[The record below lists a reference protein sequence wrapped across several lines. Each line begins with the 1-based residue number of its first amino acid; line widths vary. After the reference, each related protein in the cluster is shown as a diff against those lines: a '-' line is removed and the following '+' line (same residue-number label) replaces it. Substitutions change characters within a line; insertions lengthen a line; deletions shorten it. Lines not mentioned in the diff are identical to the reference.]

1 MVTLN
6 REVSR
11 DAECLYL
18 KSADENRKA
27 AVGLKGSH
35 VQIGNEVHN
44 THRPRH
50 KSDLV
55 LLIPQELDHL
65 EKGTLLRLWSWD
77 ERYDELNDIFRER
90 IKASMRRN

>member
-6 REVSR
+6 REVFR

-18 KSADENRKA
+18 ESADEDRQA

-35 VQIGNEVHN
+35 VQIGNEVHD

-50 KSDLV
+50 KRDLV
-55 LLIPQELDHL
+55 LLVPQELDHL
-65 EKGTLLRLWSWD
+65 EERTLLVIL
-77 ERYDELNDIFRER
+77 
-90 IKASMRRN
+90 

>member
-6 REVSR
+6 REVSK

-18 KSADENRKA
+18 KSADKNRKA

-44 THRPRH
+44 PHCPCH
-50 KSDLV
+50 KRDLV
-55 LLIPQELDHL
+55 LLVPQELDHL
-65 EKGTLLRLWSWD
+65 EKGTLLLRLRSWH
-77 ERYDELNDIFRER
+77 ERYD
-90 IKASMRRN
+90 